1 MLPAMSTTLTQHS
14 ARSLRGIKLFDS
26 LPDADLK
33 ALEAQCRFR
42 SYTKGETLLD
52 KGSLTREVFFVLKGA
67 AAAVTFSP
75 AGREVTLGIIR
86 AGDQFGELAAIDQEP
101 RSATVTAMEATD
113 VAIMPAEVFRDL
125 LMTRAAVAFGVL
137 QRLAAIIRNT
147 GIRIMELATLQAAQR
162 VYSELLRMA
171 KPDVAVP
178 GLWVVRPL
186 PPMHEIASLTG
197 TTRETVNRSISQLY
211 PTGILKRK
219 GRNLFLMERDK
230 LVDIVQSLQVHHGR
244 K

>member
-1 MLPAMSTTLTQHS
+1 MSTTLTQQT
-14 ARSLRGIKLFDS
+14 ARSLRGIKLFECLSD
-26 LPDADLK
+26 PDLK
-33 ALEAQCRFR
+33 AIEPQCRFR
-42 SYTKGETLLD
+42 SYAKAETLLD

-86 AGDQFGELAAIDQEP
+86 PGDMFGELAAIDQEP
-101 RSATVTAMEATD
+101 RSATVTAMEPTD
-113 VAIMPAEVFRDL
+113 VAIMPAEIFRDL
-125 LMTRAAVAFGVL
+125 LMKHAPMAFGVL
-137 QRLAAIIRNT
+137 QRLSTIVRTT

-162 VYSELLRMA
+162 VYAELLRMA
-171 KPDVAVP
+171 KPDAAVP

-197 TTRETVNRSISQLY
+197 TTRETVNRAISQLY
-211 PTGILKRK
+211 PSGLLKRK

-230 LVDIVQSLQVHHGR
+230 LQEIVQSLQVHHGR

>member
-1 MLPAMSTTLTQHS
+1 MLPAMSTTLTQNS

-26 LPDADLK
+26 LQDADLK

-42 SYTKGETLLD
+42 TYGKGETLLD
-52 KGSLTREVFFVLKGA
+52 KGSLTREVFFVLRGA

-101 RSATVTAMEATD
+101 RSATVTAMEPTD
-113 VAIMPAEVFRDL
+113 VAIMPAEVFRDM
-125 LMTRAAVAFGVL
+125 LMSRAAVSFGVL
-137 QRLAAIIRNT
+137 QRLATIIRNS

-171 KPDVAVP
+171 KPDAAVP

-211 PTGILKRK
+211 PSGILKRK
-219 GRNLFLMERDK
+219 GRNLFLMEREK
-230 LVDIVQSLQVHHGR
+230 LVEIVQSLQIHHGR

>member
-1 MLPAMSTTLTQHS
+1 MSTTLTQS
-14 ARSLRGIKLFDS
+14 TARSLRGIKLFDS
-26 LPDADLK
+26 LSDADLK
-33 ALEAQCRFR
+33 GLEGHCRFR
-42 SYTKGETLLD
+42 SYAKGETLLD
-52 KGSLTREVFFVLKGA
+52 KGSLTREVFFVLRGA
-67 AAAVTFSP
+67 VAAVTFSP

-86 AGDQFGELAAIDQEP
+86 TGDQFGELAAIDQEP

-113 VAIMPAEVFRDL
+113 VAIMPAETFRDL
-125 LMTRAAVAFGVL
+125 LMNRAAVSFGVL
-137 QRLAAIIRNT
+137 QRLAAIIRNS

-211 PTGILKRK
+211 PSGILKRK

-230 LVDIVQSLQVHHGR
+230 LTEIVQSLQVHHGR

>member
-1 MLPAMSTTLTQHS
+1 MSTTLAQHS
-14 ARSLRGIKLFDS
+14 ARSLRGIKLFECLSD
-26 LPDADLK
+26 PELK
-33 ALEAQCRFR
+33 AVESQCRFR
-42 SYTKGETLLD
+42 SYAKAETLLD
-52 KGSLTREVFFVLKGA
+52 RGGLTREVFFVLKGA

-86 AGDQFGELAAIDQEP
+86 SGDMFGELAAIDQEP

-113 VAIMPAEVFRDL
+113 VAIMSAEVFRDL
-125 LMTRAAVAFGVL
+125 LMKHAPMAFGVL
-137 QRLAAIIRNT
+137 QRLANIVRRT

-162 VYSELLRMA
+162 VYAELLRMA

-197 TTRETVNRSISQLY
+197 TTRETVNRAISQLY
-211 PTGILKRK
+211 PTGLLKRK
-219 GRNLFLMERDK
+219 GRNLFIMERDK
-230 LVDIVQSLQVHHGR
+230 LMEIVQSLQVHHGR
-244 K
+244 NNK

>member
-1 MLPAMSTTLTQHS
+1 MLAAMSTTLTQQS

-26 LPDADLK
+26 LPDAELRT
-33 ALEAQCRFR
+33 LESQCRFR
-42 SYTKGETLLD
+42 SYAKAETLLD

-75 AGREVTLGIIR
+75 AGREVTLGILR
-86 AGDQFGELAAIDQEP
+86 SGDQFGELAAII
-101 RSATVTAMEATD
+101 RTT
-113 VAIMPAEVFRDL
+113 
-125 LMTRAAVAFGVL
+125 GV
-137 QRLAAIIRNT
+137 
-147 GIRIMELATLQAAQR
+147 RIMELATLQAAQR

-197 TTRETVNRSISQLY
+197 TTRETVNRAISQLY
-211 PTGILKRK
+211 PSGLLKRK
-219 GRNLFLMERDK
+219 GRNLFLMEREK
-230 LVDIVQSLQVHHGR
+230 LMEIVQSLQVHHGR

>member
-1 MLPAMSTTLTQHS
+1 MSTTLTQPS
-14 ARSLRGIKLFDS
+14 ARSLRGIKLFDGLS
-26 LPDADLK
+26 EPDLK
-33 ALEAQCRFR
+33 GLETQCRFR
-42 SYTKGETLLD
+42 TYAKGETLLD
-52 KGSLTREVFFVLKGA
+52 KGSHTREVFFVLRGA
-67 AAAVTFSP
+67 VAAVTFSP

-101 RSATVTAMEATD
+101 RSATVTAMEPTD
-113 VAIMPAEVFRDL
+113 VAIMPSEVFRDM
-125 LMTRAAVAFGVL
+125 LMTRASVTFGVL
-137 QRLAAIIRNT
+137 QRLAAIIRNS

-211 PTGILKRK
+211 PSGILKRK
-219 GRNLFLMERDK
+219 GRNLFLMEREK
-230 LVDIVQSLQVHHGR
+230 LVEIVQSLQVHHGR

>member
-1 MLPAMSTTLTQHS
+1 MLAAMSTTLTQTS
-14 ARSLRGIKLFDS
+14 ARSLRGIKLFDC
-26 LPDADLK
+26 LPDPDLK
-33 ALEAQCRFR
+33 ALESQCRFR
-42 SYTKGETLLD
+42 SYAKGETLLD
-52 KGSLTREVFFVLKGA
+52 KGSLTREVFFVLRGA

-101 RSATVTAMEATD
+101 RSATVTAMESTD

-137 QRLAAIIRNT
+137 QRLAAIVRNS

-171 KPDVAVP
+171 KPDAAVP

-211 PTGILKRK
+211 PQGILKRK